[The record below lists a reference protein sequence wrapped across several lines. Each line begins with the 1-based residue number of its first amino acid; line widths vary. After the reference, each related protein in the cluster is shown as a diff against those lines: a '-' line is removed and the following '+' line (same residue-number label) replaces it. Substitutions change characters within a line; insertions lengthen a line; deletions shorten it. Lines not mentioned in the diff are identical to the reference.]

1 LAGGTAPVQAKG
13 EEGRRFLKK
22 RGGSMPH
29 MNHRRRTASEKTM
42 HEYEEHP
49 LVKEVPGHLFFF
61 EEKIFGMS
69 LTQLL
74 SDVGVGVGILSIT
87 AGFPLLT
94 RILVSALLAI
104 PVLILVHGKAQEQ
117 TLLHWLYLYGRQ
129 CFIPKHTTWQSLDEL
144 AAARKRKGHVS
155 DVQATWIALD
165 SLEGGI
171 AGYSES
177 GGKGGAHGRYWM
189 VLECEGRN
197 IRYLPEADQVRA
209 FGRFESFLTGLEF
222 QLQFIS
228 HTEQVHTANYRPL
241 RLQKQALSRLTQT
254 PRLALLH
261 KACIAYQERYLQ
273 HCAITRHF
281 VVVSASAREEA
292 ARQVVG
298 SASGGALSF
307 VWKLLSRPKRVE
319 VSREQVLDQL
329 RIRISVVKKILQ
341 QLEVRAWLLDD
352 ADLLQQFASCLALG
366 AEIPSFEPERVSDAS
381 DAVMAL
387 ADHAEAAEQH
397 QGQSCQAAQRD
408 RSSIKAGHRTYKKR
422 LRGLHGTYVYTSRH
436 EQARFE
442 AGVVRLADLVAPSRI
457 DVLPYVLEVEVRG
470 KTRYQRYFHLTG
482 YGHQLLCGW
491 VGDLSELGLPMVI
504 ASAFTP
510 IDSDLMIKKLELQLV
525 KLESR
530 RLADQKTLRISKA
543 SQNIEAEQ
551 VRRVVHA
558 LASRR
563 MKVFSVQMTIGIHAG
578 SRERLE
584 QRTHY
589 LLSHLQQKQLKVRM
603 ATRRQEAAWQ
613 ATLPTCPQQ
622 RELDLLVNLPS
633 DVLSTFLHCSSGV
646 IGTPTGV
653 FLGFTGSGASRRPV
667 FFNPWSEDKKIPN
680 PHVVIVGETGMGKSF
695 TGKVFVTG
703 IMGMGI
709 ADVVVLDR
717 DDDYLPLHEFL
728 RSESQRYNLARGCP
742 INFFDIPFGPQDVD
756 PDDPGDL
763 LAEYIDNQLL
773 VGLTLLICD
782 ADTRLSKIEEA
793 YLMHVARAA
802 YAAKGITSEAI
813 RHDPKTL
820 LRQMPT
826 LADFIETMKVTPAS
840 SAAMQASLIERLEK
854 ASYLFGGQTSISL
867 EKPLTV
873 FSIRELD
880 EKWYPLMTF
889 TVQNFLM
896 RHRALRQDE
905 RYLAYVVEEA
915 SYMLKHPAGRKYL
928 ESGSRGFR
936 KLGIAQFTLSQHPR
950 EFLQE
955 GAVILNNAGTAF
967 YLGMQPSAVQELR
980 LSPELER
987 TLTEA
992 VPGQVVMR
1000 CGNEY
1005 AAVTIAAS
1013 PKHRAIFTTDPQ
1025 ERRRLRERA
1034 RARQKEETLV

>member
-1 LAGGTAPVQAKG
+1 
-13 EEGRRFLKK
+13 
-22 RGGSMPH
+22 
-29 MNHRRRTASEKTM
+29 M
-42 HEYEEHP
+42 HEHEEHP
-49 LVKEVPGHLFFF
+49 LVKDVPGHLFQF
-61 EEKIFGMS
+61 EETIFGMS

-74 SDVGVGVGILSIT
+74 SDIGAGVGILSIT
-87 AGFPLLT
+87 ASLPLMA
-94 RILVSALLAI
+94 RIVVSVLLAI
-104 PVLILVHGKAQEQ
+104 PVLILVHGTVQDQ
-117 TLLHWLYLYGRQ
+117 TLLHWLSLCGRHL
-129 CFIPKHTTWQSLDEL
+129 FLPRHTTWQSLEDV
-144 AAARKRKGHVS
+144 AAAHKRKGRLPA
-155 DVQATWIALD
+155 VQTTWIALD

-177 GGKGGAHGRYWM
+177 GSKDGSRGRYW
-189 VLECEGRN
+189 VALECEGRTL
-197 IRYLPEADQVRA
+197 RYLPDADQVRA

-228 HTEQVHTANYRPL
+228 HTQHVHAAHYRPL
-241 RLQKQALSRLTQT
+241 CVQKQALCRLVKT
-254 PRLALLH
+254 PRLALLQQ
-261 KACIAYQERYLQ
+261 ASMSYQERHLE
-273 HCAITRHF
+273 HCTITRHF
-281 VVVSASAREEA
+281 VVISASAREEA
-292 ARQVVG
+292 ARQAVG
-298 SASGGALSF
+298 SASGRVLSF
-307 VWKLLSRPKRVE
+307 LWKRLCRPKRVE

-329 RIRISVVKKILQ
+329 RIRISVVKKLLQ
-341 QLEVRAWLLDD
+341 HLEVRAWLLDD
-352 ADLLQQFASCLALG
+352 ADLLKQFASCLALG
-366 AEIPSFEPERVSDAS
+366 ADIPSFEPESIGE
-381 DAVMAL
+381 
-387 ADHAEAAEQH
+387 EA
-397 QGQSCQAAQRD
+397 QAAAIARVTRAAASEPAQPPAADQPQAQPRGVSVP
-408 RSSIKAGHRTYKKR
+408 RSQPSAQAGRRSYKKR
-422 LRGLHGTYVYTSRH
+422 LQGLHGTVVYTSRH

-442 AGVVRLADLVAPSRI
+442 AGVGRLADLVAPSRI
-457 DVLPYVLEVEVRG
+457 DVLPDVLSVEVHG
-470 KTRYQRYFHLTG
+470 KTRYQRYFHITG

-491 VGDLSELGLPMVI
+491 VGELSELGLPMLI
-504 ASAFTP
+504 TSTFTP
-510 IDSDLMIKKLELQLV
+510 IDSHYMIKKLEMQLV

-530 RLADQKTLRISKA
+530 RIADQKTLRLSKA
-543 SQNIEAEQ
+543 HQTIEAEQ
-551 VRRVVHA
+551 IRRVVHA
-558 LASRR
+558 LSSRR
-563 MKVFSVQMTIGIHAG
+563 LKIFAVQMTIGISAG

-584 QRTHY
+584 QRTNY
-589 LLSHLQQKQLKVRM
+589 LLSHLREMQLKVRP
-603 ATRRQEAAWQ
+603 ATRRHERAWK
-613 ATLPTCPQQ
+613 ATLPTCPHQG
-622 RELDLLVNLPS
+622 ELDLLVNLPS
-633 DVLSTFLHCSSGV
+633 DVLSTFLHCSCGV

-680 PHVVIVGETGMGKSF
+680 PHVVLIGETGMGKSF

-703 IMGMGI
+703 IMGLGI

-728 RSESQRYNLARGCP
+728 RNESQRYNLARGCP
-742 INFFDIPFGPQDVD
+742 INFFDLPFGPQDVD
-756 PDDPGDL
+756 PDDPSDL

-782 ADTRLSKIEEA
+782 ADSRLSKIEEA

-802 YAAKGITSEAI
+802 YAAKEITSEAI
-813 RHDPKTL
+813 RNDPSTL
-820 LRQMPT
+820 LRRMPT
-826 LADFIETMKVTPAS
+826 LADFIETMKATPAS
-840 SAAMQASLIERLEK
+840 SAAMQVSLIERLEK
-854 ASYLFGGQTSISL
+854 ASYLFSGQTSISL
-867 EKPLTV
+867 EKPLTI

-967 YLGMQPSAVQELR
+967 YLGMQRNAAQELR

-992 VPGQVVMR
+992 VPGQLVMR
-1000 CGNEY
+1000 CGSEY
-1005 AAVTIAAS
+1005 AAVTIATS
-1013 PKHRAIFTTDPQ
+1013 SKHRAIFTTDPQ

-1034 RARQKEETLV
+1034 RERRKEAQAVV

>member
-1 LAGGTAPVQAKG
+1 
-13 EEGRRFLKK
+13 
-22 RGGSMPH
+22 
-29 MNHRRRTASEKTM
+29 M
-42 HEYEEHP
+42 HEHKEHP
-49 LVKEVPGHLFFF
+49 LVKEVPGHLFQF

-74 SDVGVGVGILSIT
+74 SDIGAGIGILSIT
-87 AGFPLLT
+87 TGLPLVA
-94 RILVSALLAI
+94 RIAVSLLLAI
-104 PVLILVHGKAQEQ
+104 PVLILVHGKAQDQ

-129 CFIPKHTTWQSLDEL
+129 LFIPKHTAWQSFDEL
-144 AAARKRKGHVS
+144 AAARKRKGRVPA
-155 DVQATWIALD
+155 VQTTWVALN

-171 AGYSES
+171 AGYSEP
-177 GGKGGAHGRYWM
+177 GGKGGARGRYW
-189 VLECEGRN
+189 VILECEGRN

-228 HTEQVHTANYRPL
+228 HTEQVQVANYKPL
-241 RLQKQALSRLTQT
+241 RLQKQALFRLAQT
-254 PRLALLH
+254 PRLALLQQ
-261 KACIAYQERYLQ
+261 ASIAHQESHL
-273 HCAITRHF
+273 HNCTITRHF

-292 ARQVVG
+292 ARQAIG
-298 SASGGALSF
+298 SAPGGVLTF
-307 VWKLLSRPKRVE
+307 LWKLIWRPKRVE
-319 VSREQVLDQL
+319 VSREHVLDQL

-352 ADLLQQFASCLALG
+352 ADLLKQFTSCLAPG
-366 AEIPSFEPERVSDAS
+366 ADIPSFAPEVIGEA
-381 DAVMAL
+381 
-387 ADHAEAAEQH
+387 AEAAIALASHPEASLPAAHEATEHPQAQH
-397 QGQSCQAAQRD
+397 QTAFHKSQLAA
-408 RSSIKAGHRTYKKR
+408 KAGRRAYKKR
-422 LRGLHGTYVYTSRH
+422 LRGLHGTFVYTSRH

-457 DVLPYVLEVEVRG
+457 AVLPDVLEVDVRG

-504 ASAFTP
+504 TSAFTP
-510 IDSDLMIKKLELQLV
+510 IDSDVMIKKLEMQLV

-551 VRRVVHA
+551 VRRVTHA

-563 MKVFSVQMTIGIHAG
+563 MKVFMVQMTIGIHAG

-584 QRTHY
+584 QRTNY
-589 LLSHLQQKQLKVRM
+589 LLSHLRHRQLKVRP

-613 ATLPTCPQQ
+613 ATLPTCPPQT
-622 RELDLLVNLPS
+622 ELDLLVNLPS

-728 RSESQRYNLARGCP
+728 RNESQRYNLARGCP
-742 INFFDIPFGPQDVD
+742 LNFFDIPFGPKDVD

-773 VGLTLLICD
+773 TGLTLLICD
-782 ADTRLSKIEEA
+782 VDTRLSKIEEA
-793 YLMHVARAA
+793 YLMHVARNA
-802 YAAKGITSEAI
+802 YAAKGITNEAI
-813 RHDPKTL
+813 RHDPGTL
-820 LRQMPT
+820 LRPMPT
-826 LADFIETMKVTPAS
+826 LSDFIEMTHATPAS
-840 SAAMQASLIERLEK
+840 SEGMHASLIERLEK
-854 ASYLFGGQTSISL
+854 ASYLFGGQTSVSL

-873 FSIRELD
+873 FSIHELD

-1005 AAVTIAAS
+1005 AAVTIATS
-1013 PKHRAIFTTDPQ
+1013 PKHRVIFTTDPQ
-1025 ERRRLRERA
+1025 ERRLLRERA
-1034 RARQKEETLV
+1034 RERKIEEAQALV

>member
-1 LAGGTAPVQAKG
+1 
-13 EEGRRFLKK
+13 
-22 RGGSMPH
+22 
-29 MNHRRRTASEKTM
+29 M
-42 HEYEEHP
+42 HEHEEHP
-49 LVKEVPGHLFFF
+49 LVKEVPGHLFQF

-74 SDVGVGVGILSIT
+74 SDIGAGVGILSIT
-87 AGFPLLT
+87 ASLPLIA
-94 RILVSALLAI
+94 RIAVSVLLAI
-104 PVLILVHGKAQEQ
+104 PVLILVHGQVQNQ

-129 CFIPKHTTWQSLDEL
+129 RFIPKHTTWQSLDEL
-144 AAARKRKGHVS
+144 AAARKRKGRVPA
-155 DVQATWIALD
+155 VQTTWIALD

-171 AGYSES
+171 AGYSEP
-177 GGKGGAHGRYWM
+177 GGKGGSRGCYWA

-197 IRYLPEADQVRA
+197 IRYLPEVDQVRA

-228 HTEQVHTANYRPL
+228 HTEQAHVANYKPL
-241 RLQKQALSRLTQT
+241 RVQKQALSRLSQT
-254 PRLALLH
+254 PRLALLQQ
-261 KACIAYQERYLQ
+261 ASIAYLEHHLRN
-273 HCAITRHF
+273 CTITRHF
-281 VVVSASAREEA
+281 VVVSTSAREEA
-292 ARQVVG
+292 ARQAIG
-298 SASGGALSF
+298 SAPGGVLTF
-307 VWKLLSRPKRVE
+307 LWKRLRRPKRVE

-352 ADLLQQFASCLALG
+352 ADLLKQFASCLALG
-366 AEIPSFEPERVSDAS
+366 AEIPSFAPEVIGEA
-381 DAVMAL
+381 
-387 ADHAEAAEQH
+387 AEAAIALA
-397 QGQSCQAAQRD
+397 SQAAEQPQAQPQIVIYM
-408 RSSIKAGHRTYKKR
+408 SQLSAKAGRRTYKKR
-422 LRGLHGTYVYTSRH
+422 LRGLHGTFVYTSRH

-442 AGVVRLADLVAPSRI
+442 AGVVHLADLVAPSRI
-457 DVLPYVLEVEVRG
+457 AVLPDVLEVDVRG
-470 KTRYQRYFHLTG
+470 KTRYQRYFHITG

-504 ASAFTP
+504 ASTFTP
-510 IDSDLMIKKLELQLV
+510 IDSHYMIKKLEMQLV

-551 VRRVVHA
+551 VRRVTHA
-558 LASRR
+558 LSSRR
-563 MKVFSVQMTIGIHAG
+563 MKVFTVQMTIGIHAG

-584 QRTHY
+584 QRTNY
-589 LLSHLQQKQLKVRM
+589 LLSHLCEMQLKVRP
-603 ATRRQEAAWQ
+603 ATRRHDTAWQ
-613 ATLPTCPQQ
+613 ATLPTCPPQT
-622 RELDLLVNLPS
+622 ELDLLVNLPS

-728 RSESQRYNLARGCP
+728 RNESQRYNLARGCP
-742 INFFDIPFGPQDVD
+742 LNFFDIPFGPQDVD

-773 VGLTLLICD
+773 AGLTLLICD

-793 YLMHVARAA
+793 YLMHVARNA

-813 RHDPKTL
+813 RHDPGTL
-820 LRQMPT
+820 LCPMPT
-826 LADFIETMKVTPAS
+826 LSDFIETMKATLAS
-840 SAAMQASLIERLEK
+840 SEGMRASLIERLEK
-854 ASYLFGGQTSISL
+854 ASYLFGGQTSVSL

-905 RYLAYVVEEA
+905 RYLAYIVEEA

-955 GAVILNNAGTAF
+955 GAVIMNNAGTAF
-967 YLGMQPSAVQELR
+967 YLGMQPSAAQELR

-992 VPGQVVMR
+992 VLGQVVMR

-1005 AAVTIAAS
+1005 AAVTIATS
-1013 PKHRAIFTTDPQ
+1013 PKHRVIFTTDPQ
-1025 ERRRLRERA
+1025 ERRLLRERA
-1034 RARQKEETLV
+1034 RERQKEAQALV

>member
-1 LAGGTAPVQAKG
+1 
-13 EEGRRFLKK
+13 
-22 RGGSMPH
+22 
-29 MNHRRRTASEKTM
+29 M

-49 LVKEVPGHLFFF
+49 LVKEVPGHLFQF

-74 SDVGVGVGILSIT
+74 CDIGAGVGILSIT
-87 AGFPLLT
+87 AGLPLVV
-94 RILVSALLAI
+94 RILVSVLLAI
-104 PVLILVHGKAQEQ
+104 PALILVHGKVQEQ
-117 TLLHWLYLYGRQ
+117 TLLYWLYLYGRQ
-129 CFIPKHTTWQSLDEL
+129 LFVPKHTTWQALDEL
-144 AAARKRKGHVS
+144 VASRKRKGRVPP
-155 DVQATWIALD
+155 VQTTWIALD

-177 GGKGGAHGRYWM
+177 GATGGARGRYWV

-228 HTEQVHTANYRPL
+228 HTEQVHVANYQPL
-241 RLQKQALSRLTQT
+241 RLQQQALSRLAKM
-254 PRLALLH
+254 PRLALLQR
-261 KACIAYQERYLQ
+261 ASIAYQESQLH
-273 HCAITRHF
+273 HCTITRHF
-281 VVVSASAREEA
+281 VVISASAREEA
-292 ARQVVG
+292 TRQAVG
-298 SASGGALSF
+298 SAPGGMLSF
-307 VWKLLSRPKRVE
+307 LWKRLRRPKRAE
-319 VSREQVLDQL
+319 ISREQVLDQL

-352 ADLLQQFASCLALG
+352 TELLKQFASCLALG
-366 AEIPSFEPERVSDAS
+366 AEMPSFEPESIGEATE
-381 DAVMAL
+381 AAL
-387 ADHAEAAEQH
+387 ALTTQVAAAEPASHLATEQLH
-397 QGQSCQAAQRD
+397 EPPLGAKTQGC
-408 RSSIKAGHRTYKKR
+408 RSSAKAGRRSYKKR
-422 LRGLHGTYVYTSRH
+422 LRGLHGSFVYISRH

-457 DVLPYVLEVEVRG
+457 DVLPDVLEVEVRG
-470 KTRYQRYFHLTG
+470 KTRYQRYFHLIG
-482 YGHQLLCGW
+482 YGHQLLYGW
-491 VGDLSELGLPMVI
+491 VGDLSELGLPMLI

-510 IDSDLMIKKLELQLV
+510 IDSDVMIKKLELQLV

-563 MKVFSVQMTIGIHAG
+563 MKVFTVQMTIGIHAG

-589 LLSHLQQKQLKVRM
+589 LLSHLRQKQLKVRP

-613 ATLPTCPQQ
+613 GTLPTCPQQ

-728 RSESQRYNLARGCP
+728 RNESQRYNLARGCP

-813 RHDPKTL
+813 RHDPSTL
-820 LRQMPT
+820 LRPMPT

-867 EKPLTV
+867 DKPLTV

-896 RHRALRQDE
+896 RHRVLRQDE

-967 YLGMQPSAVQELR
+967 YLGMQPSAMQELR

-1005 AAVTIAAS
+1005 AAVTISAS
-1013 PKHRAIFTTDPQ
+1013 SKHRTIFTTDPQ
-1025 ERRRLRERA
+1025 ERRRLRERS
-1034 RARQKEETLV
+1034 RERQKEAQALV

>member
-1 LAGGTAPVQAKG
+1 
-13 EEGRRFLKK
+13 
-22 RGGSMPH
+22 
-29 MNHRRRTASEKTM
+29 M
-42 HEYEEHP
+42 HEPEEHP
-49 LVKEVPGHLFFF
+49 LVKVVPGHLFHF

-74 SDVGVGVGILSIT
+74 SDIGAGVGILSIT
-87 AGFPLLT
+87 ASLPLGA
-94 RILVSALLAI
+94 RIFVSIVLAI
-104 PVLILVHGKAQEQ
+104 PVLILVHGKVQEQ
-117 TLLHWLYLYGRQ
+117 TLLHWLSLYGRQ
-129 CFIPKHTTWQSLDEL
+129 HFVPKHTTWQSLDEL
-144 AAARKRKGHVS
+144 TAAGKRKRGRVP

-171 AGYSES
+171 AGYSEPGCT
-177 GGKGGAHGRYWM
+177 GGTRGRYWV
-189 VLECEGRN
+189 VLECEGRT
-197 IRYLPEADQVRA
+197 IRYLPETEQVRA

-228 HTEQVHTANYRPL
+228 HTEQVQVAQYKPL
-241 RLQKQALSRLTQT
+241 LVQKQALSGLAQM
-254 PRLALLH
+254 PRLALLQ
-261 KACIAYQERYLQ
+261 KESIAYQERHLH
-273 HCAITRHF
+273 HCTITRHF
-281 VVVSASAREEA
+281 VVISTSAREEA
-292 ARQVVG
+292 ARQTVG
-298 SASGGALSF
+298 TSPGGVLSF
-307 VWKLLSRPKRVE
+307 LWKRLTRPKRVE
-319 VSREQVLDQL
+319 VSREQVLDLL
-329 RIRISVVKKILQ
+329 RIRISVVKKMLQ

-352 ADLLQQFASCLALG
+352 AALLKQFASCLALG
-366 AEIPSFEPERVSDAS
+366 AEIPLFEPACIDEPS
-381 DAVMAL
+381 DAVLAL
-387 ADHAEAAEQH
+387 AGHADASFSRPHELAEQ
-397 QGQSCQAAQRD
+397 SQAAPSTTVQKGQ
-408 RSSIKAGHRTYKKR
+408 IAAKAGQRTYRKR
-422 LRGLHGTYVYTSRH
+422 LQGLHGTFVYTSRH

-457 DVLPYVLEVEVRG
+457 VVLPDALEVEVRD
-470 KTRYQRYFHLTG
+470 KIRYQRYFHVTG

-491 VGDLSELGLPMVI
+491 VGDLSEIGLPMVI
-504 ASAFTP
+504 ASSFTP

-525 KLESR
+525 KLESK

-563 MKVFSVQMTIGIHAG
+563 LKVFMVQMTIGISAG
-578 SRERLE
+578 SRDRLE

-589 LLSHLQQKQLKVRM
+589 LLSHLRQKQFNVRI
-603 ATRRQEAAWQ
+603 ATRRQETAWQ
-613 ATLPTCPQQ
+613 ATLPTCPPQ

-633 DVLSTFLHCSSGV
+633 DVLCTFLHCSSGV

-653 FLGFTGSGASRRPV
+653 FLGFTGSGAGRRPV

-695 TGKVFVTG
+695 TGKLFVTG
-703 IMGMGI
+703 IMGMSI

-728 RSESQRYNLARGCP
+728 GSESQRVVLARGCP
-742 INFFDIPFGPQDVD
+742 INFFDLPYGPQDVD
-756 PDDPGDL
+756 PDDPSDL
-763 LAEYIDNQLL
+763 LSEYIDNQLL

-793 YLMHVARAA
+793 YLMHVARNA
-802 YAAKGITSEAI
+802 YAAKGIESSAI
-813 RHDPKTL
+813 RHDPKAL
-820 LRQMPT
+820 LRPMPT
-826 LADFIETMKVTPAS
+826 LVDFIETLKATPAS
-840 SAAMQASLIERLEK
+840 SESMQASLIERLEK
-854 ASYLFGGQTSISL
+854 ASYLFSGQTSISL

-873 FSIRELD
+873 FSIYELD

-915 SYMLKHPAGRKYL
+915 SYMLKHPAGRTYL
-928 ESGSRGFR
+928 ERGSRGFR

-967 YLGMQPSAVQELR
+967 YLGMQRNAAQELG
-980 LSPELER
+980 LSQELER
-987 TLTEA
+987 TLTAA

-1005 AAVTIAAS
+1005 AAVTIATS
-1013 PKHRAIFTTDPQ
+1013 PRHHAIFTTDPS

-1034 RARQKEETLV
+1034 RGRGIEAHALV

>member
-1 LAGGTAPVQAKG
+1 
-13 EEGRRFLKK
+13 
-22 RGGSMPH
+22 
-29 MNHRRRTASEKTM
+29 M

-49 LVKEVPGHLFFF
+49 LVKEVPGHLFQF

-74 SDVGVGVGILSIT
+74 SDIGAGVGILSIT
-87 AGFPLLT
+87 ATLPLVA
-94 RILVSALLAI
+94 RIAVSVLLAI
-104 PVLILVHGKAQEQ
+104 AVLILVHGKVQDQ

-129 CFIPKHTTWQSLDEL
+129 LFVPKQTTWQSLDEL
-144 AAARKRKGHVS
+144 ADARKRKGHVPL
-155 DVQATWIALD
+155 VQMTWIALD

-171 AGYSES
+171 AGYSEPR
-177 GGKGGAHGRYWM
+177 GKGGSRGRYWV

-197 IRYLPEADQVRA
+197 IRYLSEADQVRA
-209 FGRFESFLTGLEF
+209 FRRFESFLTGLEF

-228 HTEQVHTANYRPL
+228 HTEQVHVANYKPL
-241 RLQKQALSRLTQT
+241 RVQKQAFSRLAQM
-254 PRLALLH
+254 PRLAMLQ
-261 KACIAYQERYLQ
+261 KASIAYQESHL
-273 HCAITRHF
+273 HNCTITRHF

-292 ARQVVG
+292 ARQAVG
-298 SASGGALSF
+298 SGPAGVLSF
-307 VWKLLSRPKRVE
+307 LWKLLSRPKRVE
-319 VSREQVLDQL
+319 VSGEQVLDQL

-352 ADLLQQFASCLALG
+352 ADLLKQFASCLALG
-366 AEIPSFEPERVSDAS
+366 AEIPSFEPERIGDPS
-381 DAVMAL
+381 DAVLEL
-387 ADHAEAAEQH
+387 AGHSEASLPAPRKAAEQP
-397 QGQSCQAAQRD
+397 QAQPGPEAQRCQPAA
-408 RSSIKAGHRTYKKR
+408 KAGHRTYKKR
-422 LRGLHGTYVYTSRH
+422 IRGLHGTFLYTSRH

-442 AGVVRLADLVAPSRI
+442 AGAVRLADLVAPSRI
-457 DVLPYVLEVEVRG
+457 AVLPDVLEVEVGG
-470 KTRYQRYFHLTG
+470 KTRYQRYFHITG

-504 ASAFTP
+504 ASTFTP
-510 IDSDLMIKKLELQLV
+510 IDSDFMIKKLEMQLV

-543 SQNIEAEQ
+543 SQHIEAEQ
-551 VRRVVHA
+551 VRRVTHA

-563 MKVFSVQMTIGIHAG
+563 MKVFTVQMTIGIHAG

-589 LLSHLQQKQLKVRM
+589 LLSHLRQKQLKVRP
-603 ATRRQEAAWQ
+603 ATRRHDTAWQ
-613 ATLPTCPQQ
+613 ATLPSCPPQT
-622 RELDLLVNLPS
+622 ELDLLVNLPS

-728 RSESQRYNLARGCP
+728 RNESQRVVLARGCP

-756 PDDPGDL
+756 PDDPSDL

-813 RHDPKTL
+813 RHDPGTL
-820 LRQMPT
+820 LCPMPT
-826 LADFIETMKVTPAS
+826 LSDFIETMKATRAS
-840 SAAMQASLIERLEK
+840 SEAMQASLIERLEK
-854 ASYLFGGQTSISL
+854 ASYLFSGQTSISL

-915 SYMLKHPAGRKYL
+915 SYMLKHPTGRKYL

-967 YLGMQPSAVQELR
+967 YLGMQRNAAQELR

-1005 AAVTIAAS
+1005 AAVTIATS

-1034 RARQKEETLV
+1034 REREIEEAFAS

>member
-1 LAGGTAPVQAKG
+1 MIAK
-13 EEGRRFLKK
+13 
-22 RGGSMPH
+22 
-29 MNHRRRTASEKTM
+29 
-42 HEYEEHP
+42 
-49 LVKEVPGHLFFF
+49 
-61 EEKIFGMS
+61 
-69 LTQLL
+69 
-74 SDVGVGVGILSIT
+74 
-87 AGFPLLT
+87 
-94 RILVSALLAI
+94 
-104 PVLILVHGKAQEQ
+104 
-117 TLLHWLYLYGRQ
+117 
-129 CFIPKHTTWQSLDEL
+129 
-144 AAARKRKGHVS
+144 
-155 DVQATWIALD
+155 
-165 SLEGGI
+165 
-171 AGYSES
+171 
-177 GGKGGAHGRYWM
+177 
-189 VLECEGRN
+189 
-197 IRYLPEADQVRA
+197 
-209 FGRFESFLTGLEF
+209 
-222 QLQFIS
+222 
-228 HTEQVHTANYRPL
+228 
-241 RLQKQALSRLTQT
+241 
-254 PRLALLH
+254 
-261 KACIAYQERYLQ
+261 
-273 HCAITRHF
+273 
-281 VVVSASAREEA
+281 
-292 ARQVVG
+292 
-298 SASGGALSF
+298 
-307 VWKLLSRPKRVE
+307 PKRME
-319 VSREQVLDQL
+319 VSREQVFDQL

-352 ADLLQQFASCLALG
+352 ADLLKQFASCLALG
-366 AEIPSFEPERVSDAS
+366 TEIPSFAPERIGDPS
-381 DAVMAL
+381 DAVLAL
-387 ADHAEAAEQH
+387 AGHAETSLPVPHEAAEQP
-397 QGQSCQAAQRD
+397 QAQPRPSAQR
-408 RSSIKAGHRTYKKR
+408 RQPTVKAGHRTYKKR
-422 LRGLHGTYVYTSRH
+422 LRGLHGTFVYTSRH

-457 DVLPYVLEVEVRG
+457 EVLPDVLEVEVRG
-470 KTRYQRYFHLTG
+470 KTRYQRYFHITG

-491 VGDLSELGLPMVI
+491 VGDLSELGLPMVS
-504 ASAFTP
+504 ALAFTP
-510 IDSDLMIKKLELQLV
+510 IDSDVMIKKLELQLV

-558 LASRR
+558 LAGRH
-563 MKVFSVQMTIGIHAG
+563 MKVFTVQITIGIHAG

-589 LLSHLQQKQLKVRM
+589 LLSHLRQKQLMVRA

-703 IMGMGI
+703 LMGMGI

-728 RSESQRYNLARGCP
+728 GSESQRVVLARGCP

-782 ADTRLSKIEEA
+782 VDTRLSKIEEA

-813 RHDPKTL
+813 RHDPATL
-820 LRQMPT
+820 LRPMPT

-967 YLGMQPSAVQELR
+967 YLGMQRNAAQELG

-1000 CGNEY
+1000 CGSEY

-1034 RARQKEETLV
+1034 RERQKEAVAS

>member
-1 LAGGTAPVQAKG
+1 
-13 EEGRRFLKK
+13 
-22 RGGSMPH
+22 
-29 MNHRRRTASEKTM
+29 M
-42 HEYEEHP
+42 HEHEEHP
-49 LVKEVPGHLFFF
+49 LVKEVPGHLFQF

-69 LTQLL
+69 LTQFLC
-74 SDVGVGVGILSIT
+74 DIGAGVGILSIT
-87 AGFPLLT
+87 AGLPPLA
-94 RILVSALLAI
+94 RLVVSVLLAI
-104 PVLILVHGKAQEQ
+104 PVLILVHGKAQER
-117 TLLHWLYLYGRQ
+117 TLLFWLYLYGRQ
-129 CFIPKHTTWQSLDEL
+129 LFVPKRTTWQSLDQL
-144 AAARKRKGHVS
+144 AAGSKRKGRVPP
-155 DVQATWIALD
+155 VQTTWIPLD
-165 SLEGGI
+165 SLDGGI
-171 AGYSES
+171 AGYSEQGS
-177 GGKGGAHGRYWM
+177 KGGAHGRYWV

-228 HTEQVHTANYRPL
+228 HTEQVQTASYEPL
-241 RLQKQALSRLTQT
+241 RVEKQALSRLTQT
-254 PRLALLH
+254 PRLALLQRES
-261 KACIAYQERYLQ
+261 IAYQERHLR
-273 HCAITRHF
+273 HCTITRHF
-281 VVVSASAREEA
+281 VVVSASTREEA
-292 ARQVVG
+292 ARQSLG
-298 SASGGALSF
+298 SAPGGALSF
-307 VWKLLSRPKRVE
+307 LWKLLFRPKRVE
-319 VSREQVLDQL
+319 VTREQVLDQL
-329 RIRISVVKKILQ
+329 RIRLSLVKKVLQ

-352 ADLLQQFASCLALG
+352 AELLKQFASCLAPG
-366 AEIPSFEPERVSDAS
+366 AEIPSFTPERIDDPA
-381 DAVMAL
+381 DAVLAL
-387 ADHAEAAEQH
+387 AGQAEASPKAPKTVEQP
-397 QGQSCQAAQRD
+397 QAPTRSAAQRGHP
-408 RSSIKAGHRTYKKR
+408 SAKAGRRTYQKR
-422 LRGLHGTYVYTSRH
+422 IRGLHGTFVYKSRY

-442 AGVVRLADLVAPSRI
+442 AGVVRLADLLAPSRI
-457 DVLPYVLEVEVRG
+457 DVLPDVLEVEVRG
-470 KTRYQRYFHLTG
+470 KTRYQRYFHVTG
-482 YGHQLLCGW
+482 YGHHLLCGW

-504 ASAFTP
+504 ASSFTP
-510 IDSDLMIKKLELQLV
+510 IDSDFMIKKLELQLV

-563 MKVFSVQMTIGIHAG
+563 MKVFTVQMTIGIHAS

-589 LLSHLQQKQLKVRM
+589 LLSHLRQKQLKVRR
-603 ATRRQEAAWQ
+603 ATHRQDAAWQ
-613 ATLPTCPQQ
+613 ATIPTCPPQS
-622 RELDLLVNLPS
+622 ELDLLVNLPS

-667 FFNPWSEDKKIPN
+667 FFNPWSEDKKVPN

-703 IMGMGI
+703 LMGMGI

-728 RSESQRYNLARGCP
+728 RDESQRIVLARGCP

-756 PDDPGDL
+756 PDDPSDL

-782 ADTRLSKIEEA
+782 TDTRLSKIEEA

-802 YAAKGITSEAI
+802 YAAKGITSESI
-813 RHDPKTL
+813 RHDPSTL
-820 LRQMPT
+820 LRPMPT
-826 LADFIETMKVTPAS
+826 LADFIEAMKATPAS
-840 SAAMQASLIERLEK
+840 SPVMQASLIERLEK

-867 EKPLTV
+867 EKPLTI

-889 TVQNFLM
+889 TVQNFLL

-967 YLGMQPSAVQELR
+967 YLGIQRNAAQELR

-1005 AAVTIAAS
+1005 AAVTIATS

-1034 RARQKEETLV
+1034 RVRQAERARAIA

>member
-1 LAGGTAPVQAKG
+1 MLT
-13 EEGRRFLKK
+13 FL
-22 RGGSMPH
+22 
-29 MNHRRRTASEKTM
+29 
-42 HEYEEHP
+42 
-49 LVKEVPGHLFFF
+49 
-61 EEKIFGMS
+61 
-69 LTQLL
+69 
-74 SDVGVGVGILSIT
+74 
-87 AGFPLLT
+87 
-94 RILVSALLAI
+94 
-104 PVLILVHGKAQEQ
+104 
-117 TLLHWLYLYGRQ
+117 
-129 CFIPKHTTWQSLDEL
+129 
-144 AAARKRKGHVS
+144 
-155 DVQATWIALD
+155 
-165 SLEGGI
+165 
-171 AGYSES
+171 
-177 GGKGGAHGRYWM
+177 
-189 VLECEGRN
+189 
-197 IRYLPEADQVRA
+197 
-209 FGRFESFLTGLEF
+209 
-222 QLQFIS
+222 
-228 HTEQVHTANYRPL
+228 
-241 RLQKQALSRLTQT
+241 
-254 PRLALLH
+254 
-261 KACIAYQERYLQ
+261 
-273 HCAITRHF
+273 
-281 VVVSASAREEA
+281 
-292 ARQVVG
+292 
-298 SASGGALSF
+298 
-307 VWKLLSRPKRVE
+307 WKLLSRPKRVE

-329 RIRISVVKKILQ
+329 RIRISVVKKMLQ

-352 ADLLQQFASCLALG
+352 AALLKQFASCLALG
-366 AEIPSFEPERVSDAS
+366 AEIPPFEPECIDEPS
-381 DAVMAL
+381 DAVLAL
-387 ADHAEAAEQH
+387 EGHAEASFSRPHELAEQ
-397 QGQSCQAAQRD
+397 SQAAPSTKVQKD
-408 RSSIKAGHRTYKKR
+408 QTTAKAGQCTYRKR
-422 LRGLHGTYVYTSRH
+422 LQGIHGSFVYTSRH
-436 EQARFE
+436 KQARFE
-442 AGVVRLADLVAPSRI
+442 AGVARLADLAAPSRI
-457 DVLPYVLEVEVRG
+457 DVLPDVLEVEVRG
-470 KTRYQRYFHLTG
+470 KTRYQRYFQVTG

-491 VGDLSELGLPMVI
+491 VGDLSELGLPMI
-504 ASAFTP
+504 ITSSFTP

-543 SQNIEAEQ
+543 SQTIEAEQ
-551 VRRVVHA
+551 VRRVIHA

-563 MKVFSVQMTIGIHAG
+563 MQVFTVQMTIGISAG
-578 SRERLE
+578 SRERLG
-584 QRTHY
+584 QRTNY
-589 LLSHLQQKQLKVRM
+589 LLSHLRQKQLKVRA
-603 ATRRQEAAWQ
+603 ATHRQELAWQ
-613 ATLPTCPQQ
+613 ATLPTCMPQ

-633 DVLSTFLHCSSGV
+633 DVLCTFLPCSSGV
-646 IGTPTGV
+646 IGTPTGA

-703 IMGMGI
+703 LMGMRI

-728 RSESQRYNLARGCP
+728 GSESQRVVLARGCP
-742 INFFDIPFGPQDVD
+742 INFFDFPFGPNDVD
-756 PDDPGDL
+756 PDDPSDL

-782 ADTRLSKIEEA
+782 ADTRLTKIEEA
-793 YLMHVARAA
+793 YLMHVARNA
-802 YAAKGITSEAI
+802 YAAKGVTSEAI

-820 LRQMPT
+820 LRPMPT
-826 LADFIETMKVTPAS
+826 LADFIATMKVTPAS
-840 SAAMQASLIERLEK
+840 SESMQASLIERLEK
-854 ASYLFGGQTSISL
+854 ASYLFSGQTSISI

-915 SYMLKHPAGRKYL
+915 SYMLKHPAGRTYL
-928 ESGSRGFR
+928 ERGSRGFR

-1013 PKHRAIFTTDPQ
+1013 PRHRAIFTTDPQ
-1025 ERRRLRERA
+1025 EHRKLRERA
-1034 RARQKEETLV
+1034 RERQKEAQAIV